1 MKKIVL
7 IMSVLVLIVGLGAI
21 EFDISG
27 ESRTR
32 AAFANNWNEDDGAWV
47 DGRVNL
53 FLDSQLHQDL
63 EFHMQA
69 EIGDFVWGNG
79 GAAVGTN
86 ESLHIREAYIDYS
99 INAIGAKIKFG
110 LMEWADRNSL
120 VLDDSFA
127 GVMLSKEF
135 GDSFSSEFGFI
146 KTHEGGEFAH
156 DDKTTLMLNLATDGF
171 LPMGAYGFYHFDR
184 MSKDANISFMPYVA
198 LDFEPITLDI
208 TAFLDIQM
216 DINEDGDDTTMGLG
230 GAVRAGLDLG
240 ILEVSADVLM
250 ATEHGLSTIS
260 PYYMNGLYIYG
271 YGAHH
276 DGLTLYWDTPY
287 EGNADLFLSLVGG
300 VKANIN
306 EKFSAFGNAGY
317 LIDTGMELNAGVEYE
332 LIPDLF
338 GIAGYGALG
347 IHDNDTKNYVLGTTI
362 NLKF

>member
-69 EIGDFVWGNG
+69 EIGDFIWGNG
-79 GAAVGTN
+79 GASVGIN
-86 ESLHIREAYIDYS
+86 ESFHIKEAYIDYS

-127 GVMLSKEF
+127 GFILSKEL
-135 GDSFSSEFGFI
+135 GDTFNAELGFM
-146 KTHEGGEFAH
+146 KTYEGWRYGN
-156 DDKTTLMLNLATDGF
+156 DDNTAAMLNLTMDGV
-171 LPMGAYGFYHFDR
+171 LPIGLYGFMHYDHV
-184 MSKDANISFMPYVA
+184 SKDANYTVMPYVA

-208 TAFLDIQM
+208 TAFM
-216 DINEDGDDTTMGLG
+216 DLQKVGDDTEMGLG
-230 GAVRAGLDLG
+230 GAVRAGMDLG
-240 ILEVSADVLM
+240 MLEVNADVLM
-250 ATEHGLSTIS
+250 ATKHGLSTIS

-287 EGNADLFLSLVGG
+287 EGNADLFMSLVGG
-300 VKANIN
+300 VKANIT

-317 LIDTGMELNAGVEYE
+317 LIDTGMEVNAGVEYE

-347 IHDNDTKNYVLGTTI
+347 VHDNDTKNYAIGTTL